1 MKRISRTIVCRSI
14 TALCLCIASISFA
27 SNIAFGQTDGQP
39 ALTTAEPETT
49 EFDRA
54 LQAISG
60 DELKRHIDFLASDTL
75 QGREAGTQGNY
86 AAGAYIVD
94 QLRKSDIKA
103 ISDDG
108 DYFQYFY
115 PNFRNILA
123 VIPGSDERLKNEFI
137 LVGGHYDHV
146 GFGNRSNSRGPFGVV
161 HNGADDNASG
171 TAGILEIAES
181 LASLQQKPKRS
192 ILIVFWDGEEKGLLG
207 SRHYTDYPVIPLSQ
221 IRLHLNADMIGRL
234 RPEGLE
240 ISGWRTATGS
250 RNLLA
255 TRNRDEI
262 KLRFMY
268 SYKPESDH
276 WPFFEHKVPSLML
289 HTGKHDDY
297 HRPSDDTHLLNLD
310 GIRQVSQFM
319 LRCAMAAADSPTTPA
334 FQEWSP
340 ESSAAFVEVFEK
352 PTLGQPSRLGV
363 TYNGKLAEDGVI
375 QVTSVVSDSPA
386 NAAGLLV
393 GDNVLALNDR
403 TVKEAPDFRTLVMT
417 APAKTVFRI
426 QRQGTELKIPVAL
439 RGDPMLFGFRWTM
452 DDAEPGSVIVT
463 QVAAASPADMAGL
476 KPQHRIRAVSGRKI
490 SDRDSFRKLLATT
503 QNPVVLDV
511 EFDGRFASL
520 SVERPIPFSNQL
532 PPRDTESRVET
543 AGAEIPSKK

>member
-1 MKRISRTIVCRSI
+1 MINCRSI
-14 TALCLCIASISFA
+14 TVLCLCIATQSLAGNTAFSQSDSPSAPA
-27 SNIAFGQTDGQP
+27 SSESD
-39 ALTTAEPETT
+39 TTP
-49 EFDRA
+49 FKNA
-54 LQAISG
+54 LQAISS

-86 AAGAYIVD
+86 AAGAYIVA
-94 QLRKSDIKA
+94 QLRKSDIRSA
-103 ISDDG
+103 SDDG

-123 VIPGSDERLKNEFI
+123 VIPGSDEQLKDEFI

-171 TAGILEIAES
+171 TAGILEIAEA
-181 LASLQQKPKRS
+181 LAGLQQKPKRS
-192 ILIVFWDGEEKGLLG
+192 ILIAFWDGEEKGLLG
-207 SRHYTDYPVIPLSQ
+207 SRHYADYPVIPLSQ
-221 IRLHLNADMIGRL
+221 IKLHLNADMIGRL

-240 ISGWRTATGS
+240 ISGWRTAVGS
-250 RNLLA
+250 RNLLS
-255 TRNRDEI
+255 NQNHDEI

-310 GIRQVSQFM
+310 GIRRVSQFM
-319 LRCAMAAADSPTTPA
+319 LRCAVAAADSPKLPA

-340 ESSAAFVEVFEK
+340 EASAVFTEVFEK

-363 TYNGKLAEDGVI
+363 TYDGKLAKDGVI

-386 NAAGLLV
+386 NAAGLQV

-417 APAKTVFRI
+417 APAKTVFSIR
-426 QRQGTELKIPVAL
+426 RQGTELKIPVAL

-463 QVAAASPADMAGL
+463 QVATASPADIAGL
-476 KPQHRIRAVSGRKI
+476 KPQHRIRAVNGRKI

-503 QNPVVLDV
+503 QNPVLLEV

-520 SVERPIPFSNQL
+520 SVERPIPFRDQ
-532 PPRDTESRVET
+532 PAPRSTESRVET
-543 AGAEIPSKK
+543 AGARIPSKK